1 MIDVTG
7 ISEHDGDAT
16 PGDQMSTNHHEHST
30 DSGLLSDVAHALAS
44 VHQEPPGSFVLHAPL
59 ELMARAELLPQV
71 SPLAREQARRRIVD
85 IATAWSATDTPTR
98 SSQGEVLDDPL
109 DALSAA
115 LAEGDIDAAD
125 HAYRAL
131 CRQRSTAEL
140 IADLAGSVLPH
151 LGGAGH
157 GSIFFELLPRFA
169 PPGVNPALMARTLVA
184 DLARH
189 PDWRLTWIDQPRPRR
204 HRTDSLTGRLL
215 APTSDEEPESTF
227 IHPTMSLID
236 GSGLAAEVLGD
247 VTLGLSVTQARGELL
262 RVAAQSMLQDDPAHA
277 PYGWTHCLTLPHAA
291 LAIAESS
298 GDPQRAIDIAATYV
312 LGFRATQS
320 AGAIDPNWQ
329 PPPPTHLN
337 ADTALEAGPDTAAA
351 YAWHATSSERSCLA
365 QAIVDYAA
373 THQDAHL
380 AKYTAAAFHAARL
393 DPAAA
398 HLFGAASAYL
408 AAWWHQHDNNNPT

>member
-1 MIDVTG
+1 MIEVTG
-7 ISEHDGDAT
+7 ISKHYGDAT
-16 PGDQMSTNHHEHST
+16 PGDHMSTTHHEHST
-30 DSGLLSDVAHALAS
+30 ASGLLSDVAHALTSA
-44 VHQEPPGSFVLHAPL
+44 HQEPPNSFVLHAPL

-71 SPLAREQARRRIVD
+71 SPPAREQARRRIVD

-98 SSQGEVLDDPL
+98 PTPGEVLDDPL
-109 DALSAA
+109 DALNAA
-115 LAEGDIDAAD
+115 LTEGDIDTAD
-125 HAYRAL
+125 HAYWSL
-131 CRQRSTAEL
+131 CQQRSTAEL
-140 IADLAGSVLPH
+140 IADLAGSLLPH

-157 GSIFFELLPRFA
+157 SSIFFELLSRFA
-169 PPGVNPALMARTLVA
+169 PRGVNPALMARTVVA

-189 PDWRLTWIDQPRPRR
+189 PAWRLAWIDQARPQR
-204 HRTDSLTGRLL
+204 HRTDSLTSRLL

-236 GSGLAAEVLGD
+236 GNGLAAEVLGD
-247 VTLGLSVTQARGELL
+247 VTLGLPVTQARGELL
-262 RVAAQSMLQDDPAHA
+262 RVAAHSMLQDDPARA

-329 PPPPTHLN
+329 PQPPPHVD
-337 ADTALEAGPDTAAA
+337 ADAVLEAGPETAAA
-351 YAWHATSSERSCLA
+351 YAWHATNSERSTLA
-365 QAIVDYAA
+365 QAIVDYAG
-373 THQDAHL
+373 THRDAHL
-380 AKYTAAAFHAARL
+380 AKYTVTAFHAARL